1 MWYIHKFPA
10 TIYANENNSVRPIMS
25 KAQQFNFM
33 NLQEQLKSLSD
44 EYGFIDPVTLLQG
57 FANGQDLRTHNIIYE
72 MVLELESK
80 YGDELPDVWDYDE
93 LIELIKNEYRF
104 LPVERGISKDAAKTL
119 LEYMHNKKK
128 AVEVTDK
135 SAGGSITDLTK
146 AEIRR
151 FERVFKNEY

>member
-1 MWYIHKFPA
+1 
-10 TIYANENNSVRPIMS
+10 MS

-33 NLQEQLKSLSD
+33 QLDEQLKSLSE

-57 FANGQDLRTHNIIYE
+57 FANGQDLRNHSLVYLKILE
-72 MVLELESK
+72 MENEF
-80 YGDELPDVWDYDE
+80 GDEPPDVWAWDE
-93 LIELIKNEYRF
+93 LVELIKDHHRF

-135 SAGGSITDLTK
+135 TSSGEVTELTK

-151 FERVFKNEY
+151 FNRIFKNEY